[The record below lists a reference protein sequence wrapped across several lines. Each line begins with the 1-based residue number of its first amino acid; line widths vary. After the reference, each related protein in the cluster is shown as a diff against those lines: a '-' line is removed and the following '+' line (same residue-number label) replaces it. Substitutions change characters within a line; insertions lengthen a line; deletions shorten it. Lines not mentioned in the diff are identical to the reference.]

1 MSELDDLTW
10 WLLLALVA
18 VGAALYSS
26 VGHGGASGYL
36 AAMALFGLPAG
47 VMKPA
52 ALTMNIGVSAL
63 VLWRLARAGQF
74 DWRLFLPF
82 ALGSI
87 PLAALG
93 GAYTLNDATYR

>member
-1 MSELDDLTW
+1 
-10 WLLLALVA
+10 
-18 VGAALYSS
+18 
-26 VGHGGASGYL
+26 
-36 AAMALFGLPAG
+36 
-47 VMKPA
+47 MKPA

-63 VLWRLARAGQF
+63 VLWRLARAGHF